1 MQEIHSSSSNQLS
14 VTIGGEPMDLK
25 IAGIFVRNGLEEIQ
39 SYVKN
44 EAKVELKEVI
54 RQSGADFE
62 AEIQAFNQNA
72 FLKTNEFNQN
82 ALEQKNYTT
91 EEARLWAT
99 ASLDENP
106 EGSAKYW
113 AEQAKINYQEALDLV
128 DEINNEEV

>member
-128 DEINNEEV
+128 DKINNEEV